1 MLSYSRN
8 TKRRKQPTS
17 VMSLFFNF
25 PDSLLKLT
33 SETTRLKGRAFDL
46 QETAFAERRKNVLEN
61 RKGKVLKEAGGRVY
75 AINYR
80 CKRIET
86 NPDHVPSGE
95 VNGVTE
101 LGEG

>member
-1 MLSYSRN
+1 
-8 TKRRKQPTS
+8 
-17 VMSLFFNF
+17 MSLFFNF

-46 QETAFAERRKNVLEN
+46 QETAFAERRKCSWKS
-61 RKGKVLKEAGGRVY
+61 KGKFLKEAGGRVY
-75 AINYR
+75 ALTIDGKENR
-80 CKRIET
+80 D